1 MNIRQDRGDLIL
13 VIISGG
19 HFAETERFSQYDDLD
34 TFFEGIRKDL
44 ELRIPE
50 KYLKAKEWKE

>member
-1 MNIRQDRGDLIL
+1 MNLRQDRDDLIFG
-13 VIISGG
+13 IASGE
-19 HFAETERFSQYDDLD
+19 HFAETERLSQYDDLD
-34 TFFEGIRKDL
+34 TFFAGIRKDL